1 MIKRILLLS
10 AYVLMSANLFAQPLS
25 VGQYN
30 IRYANPMDKKDGNG
44 WEVRRQKM
52 YDLINYEQWDLFCA
66 QEALHNQIEDLK
78 ANLDGYSYVGSGRDD
93 GKTKGEYAP
102 IFYKKSRINCLD
114 NGVFWLSKTPDVVGS
129 KDWDAALCRICT
141 WAYLEDRSTKWRF
154 WVFNLHMDH
163 KGEVSRLE
171 SAKLVLSKIKEKCG
185 NEPYILAGDFNANQN
200 EAPYRFLIESGDL
213 RDTYNAAKRR
223 MAETGS
229 MNTFIPTKKTDERID
244 HVLVSPQFKVHRY
257 GLLTYNYWSP
267 IEGVELPSEADADS
281 IPTHT
286 IQMISDHYP
295 VNVTLELPRLRAS
308 QDWAQYGVF
317 KKENATDKNV
327 KVVFMGNS
335 ITWNWRRFYPEFFK
349 NNEGYVCRGISGQV
363 TAQMLARF
371 RSDVI
376 NLHPK
381 YVVILA
387 GTNDI
392 AMNQGYVSID
402 HIYENIVSMC
412 ELAKANGIKPVLCSV
427 LPADRYSWSW
437 EIDRERAI
445 NSIREL
451 NDKLR
456 EYAKKKKFPYADY
469 FSEMVDENQALKK
482 EYQQDAV
489 HPNKEGYLVMEKVI
503 QKLLKK

>member
-1 MIKRILLLS
+1 MIKRFLLLS
-10 AYVLMSANLFAQPLS
+10 VLALMWANLFAQSLS

-30 IRYANPMDKKDGNG
+30 IRYDNPLDAKDGNG
-44 WEVRRQKM
+44 WVVRRQKM

-66 QEALHNQIEDLK
+66 QEVLHNQIEDLN
-78 ANLDGYSYVGSGRDD
+78 ANIDGYNYVGSGRDD

-102 IFYKKSRINCLD
+102 IFYKKSRFNCLK
-114 NGVFWLSKTPDVVGS
+114 NGLFWLSKTPDIVAS

-141 WAYLEDRSTKWRF
+141 WAYFEDKTTKWRF
-154 WVFNLHMDH
+154 WTFNLHMDH
-163 KGEVSRLE
+163 RGEVSRLE
-171 SAKLVLSKIKEKCG
+171 SAKLVLSKIQEMCG
-185 NEPYILAGDFNANQN
+185 SEPYILTGDFNANQN
-200 EAPYRFLIESGDL
+200 EEVYRYLMESGAFL
-213 RDTYNAAKRR
+213 DTYNAAKHR

-229 MNTFIPTKKTDERID
+229 MNTFIPTQKIDERID
-244 HVLVSPQFKVHRY
+244 HVFVSPQFKVHRY

-267 IEGVELPSEADADS
+267 IEGKDNPKKSGNEQTPSY
-281 IPTHT
+281 T
-286 IQMISDHYP
+286 IRMISDHYP
-295 VNVTLELPRLRAS
+295 VNVVIELPRLRKH

-317 KKENATDKNV
+317 EKENAIDKNV
-327 KVVFMGNS
+327 KVVFYGNS

-349 NNEGYVCRGISGQV
+349 DNEGYVCRGISGQV

-402 HIYENIVSMC
+402 HIFENIVSMC

-437 EIDRERAI
+437 EIDKERAVK
-445 NSIREL
+445 SIREL
-451 NDKLR
+451 NNKLR
-456 EYAKKKKFPYADY
+456 EYATENKFPYADY
-469 FSEMVDENQALKK
+469 FSEMVDDKHALKK

-503 QKLLKK
+503 QKILKK